1 MDLIIET
8 KDYKFSL
15 GTIDMS
21 LVCVFLS
28 NELNLP
34 IDEGVRYITKK
45 EMKRLIVYLEKTK
58 LSIKDLKHFE
68 SIIDRFKNMEMLM
81 EAKEKARLTFF

>member
-1 MDLIIET
+1 MDLTIET
-8 KDYKFSL
+8 KDYRFLL

-28 NELNLP
+28 SELHFS
-34 IDEGVRYITKK
+34 IDEGVRYMTKK
-45 EMKRLIVYLEKTK
+45 EIQRLIEYLEKTK
-58 LSIKDLKHFE
+58 ISIKDLKHFE
-68 SIIDRFKNMEMLM
+68 SIIDKFTNMEMLM

>member
-68 SIIDRFKNMEMLM
+68 SIIDSFKNMEMLM

>member
-1 MDLIIET
+1 MDLTIET

-28 NELNLP
+28 NELN
-34 IDEGVRYITKK
+34 ISINEGVRYMTKK
-45 EMKRLIVYLEKTK
+45 EIQRLIEYLEKTK
-58 LSIKDLKHFE
+58 ISIKDLKHFE
-68 SIIDRFKNMEMLM
+68 SIIDKFKNMEMLM
-81 EAKEKARLTFF
+81 EVKEKARLTFF